1 MPARIVRYP
10 GKGLPTIILLATD
23 GQERAMQPHDF
34 WQEIHP
40 PSTFESLPAEG
51 HRGFYPAE
59 FEDGRQLRLPI
70 RELADGEHALASL
83 IINQADFAVE
93 DALCA
98 TLAEG
103 VRSFNPEVVVG
114 LPTLGLTLASGTAKK
129 LGHSRYVPLGT
140 SRKFWYREDL
150 SVPMTSITS
159 PEQVKRLYLDPRML
173 PVIEK
178 RRVLLVDDVI
188 SSGRSITAALELLAS
203 CGIRPVAIGAAMLQT
218 DAWRERLAAIGPEW
232 PDRVVGVLRTPR
244 LKRKAAG
251 GWMPAF

>member
-1 MPARIVRYP
+1 
-10 GKGLPTIILLATD
+10 
-23 GQERAMQPHDF
+23 MQPHDF

-40 PSTFESLPAEG
+40 PSTFDRHPANG

-59 FEDGRQLRLPI
+59 FDDGRQLRLPI

-83 IINQADFAVE
+83 IINQAGFAVE
-93 DALCA
+93 DTLCA
-98 TLAEG
+98 GLAEK
-103 VRSFNPEVVVG
+103 VQAFAPEVVVG

-173 PVIEK
+173 PLIENT
-178 RRVLLVDDVI
+178 RVLLVDDVI
-188 SSGRSITAALELLAS
+188 SSGRSIAAALELLS
-203 CGIRPVAIGAAMLQT
+203 LCGIRPVAIGAAMLQT
-218 DAWRERLAAIGPEW
+218 EAWRDKLAAISPEW
-232 PDRVVGVLRTPR
+232 PERIVGVLRTPR
-244 LKRKAAG
+244 LKRTPAG
-251 GWMPAF
+251 GWAPVF